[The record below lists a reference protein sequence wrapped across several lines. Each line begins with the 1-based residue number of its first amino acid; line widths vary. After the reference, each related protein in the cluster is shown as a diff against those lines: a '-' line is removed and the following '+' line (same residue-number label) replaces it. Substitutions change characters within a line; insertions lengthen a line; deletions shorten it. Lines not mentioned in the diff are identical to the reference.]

1 MANTKPGNAF
11 PQQSTAGQF
20 FDEAQYESYRK
31 LGEIIG
37 AQLCKRT
44 SALFPEHPAAQ
55 ASGARRTKLRFLARG
70 I

>member
-1 MANTKPGNAF
+1 VSHYAKANAKIGNAF
-11 PQQSTAGQF
+11 PQQSTADQF

-44 SALFPEHPAAQ
+44 SALFPEHPAA
-55 ASGARRTKLRFLARG
+55 RLAG
-70 I
+70 SSNEA